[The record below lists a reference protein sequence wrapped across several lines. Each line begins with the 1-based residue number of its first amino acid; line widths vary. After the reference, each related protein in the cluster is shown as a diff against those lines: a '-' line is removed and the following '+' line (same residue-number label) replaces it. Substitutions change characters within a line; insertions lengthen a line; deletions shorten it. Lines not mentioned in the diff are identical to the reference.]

1 MGQVRAEMSVRLFS
15 FLFSTVLV
23 SVFLTAFVFAE
34 QDAYPLAGEYHP
46 SSADNW
52 WGYWRQGETLL
63 NLGQIKEA
71 QKSMKLA
78 KKLANQAHKED
89 GRGVAFL
96 AYAQNFEGNQHV
108 LRGDSLSVLD
118 GKEKIKQ
125 YQKAREKYKKAIN
138 LQQQPA
144 YYVNYSIVIRRYVR
158 TYIVLNKS
166 KKNTSGLEKTIA
178 LLNESRKFN
187 RLALRMNPDHEA
199 AQLELDLAGLDVE
212 YYHSILD
219 LPAEFLITLDETQT
233 LEEALQKIKELE
245 ERVMSLEERLD
256 NQ

>member
-1 MGQVRAEMSVRLFS
+1 MGQVRAEIGMRLFS
-15 FLFSTVLV
+15 FLVSTVLV

-78 KKLANQAHKED
+78 KKLANRARKED

-118 GKEKIKQ
+118 GKEKMEQYRKARKR
-125 YQKAREKYKKAIN
+125 YQKAID
-138 LQQQPA
+138 LQRQPA
-144 YYVNYSIVIRRYVR
+144 YYVNYSIAIRRYVR
-158 TYIVLNKS
+158 TYVVLNKS
-166 KKNTSGLEKTIA
+166 KKNTSDLRKNIV

-199 AQLELDLAGLDVE
+199 AQLELDLADLDSE
-212 YYHSILD
+212 YYYSILD
-219 LPAEFLITLDETQT
+219 LPEEFLITLDETKV
-233 LEEALQKIKELE
+233 LEEALRKIKELE
-245 ERVMSLEERLD
+245 ERVISLEERLE
-256 NQ
+256 N

>member
-1 MGQVRAEMSVRLFS
+1 MGQVKAKMGVRLFS
-15 FLFSTVLV
+15 FLVSTVLV
-23 SVFLTAFVFAE
+23 SVFWVPFVFAE
-34 QDAYPLAGEYHP
+34 QDAYPLSGEYHP

-78 KKLANQAHKED
+78 KKLANQARKED

-96 AYAQNFEGNQHV
+96 AYAQNFEGNQHI

-118 GKEKIKQ
+118 GKEKMKQ
-125 YQKAREKYKKAIN
+125 YREAREKYEKAID
-138 LQQQPA
+138 LQRQPA
-144 YYVNYSIVIRRYVR
+144 YYVNYSIAIRRYVR
-158 TYIVLNKS
+158 TYVVLNKGE
-166 KKNTSGLEKTIA
+166 KNTSGLEKTIA

-199 AQLELDLAGLDVE
+199 AQLELDLADLDSE
-212 YYHSILD
+212 YYSSILD
-219 LPAEFLITLDETQT
+219 LTEEFLIALDELKT
-233 LEEALQKIKELE
+233 LEEALSKIKELE
-245 ERVMSLEERLD
+245 ERVASLEERLD